1 MSGPNVIWLTLDS
14 VRADHTSM
22 AGYRRDTTPNLQRI
36 ATNPE
41 GTNFPDCI
49 ASSNGTP
56 VSSASI
62 LTGTQPSR
70 HQVKISAEFLP
81 SELDTVPELF
91 GERGYRTACLSRNA
105 YLGPGL
111 GLDRGFD
118 RFELIVSSSLYR
130 AVPPSTLVKWLVN
143 IRKHSAGFTT
153 DASKHATPYL
163 MNDVLKRWLR
173 EFERD
178 EDPFFL
184 YAHYNEPHRPFYP
197 PLPYHDTYTDEIEMS
212 PDEAAETAMRV
223 HRENDAIVAN
233 GCTLSEVEW
242 DALHAMYDAEISY
255 TDEMVGRLYDF
266 VQSRDLGE
274 TVFVVT
280 ADHGE
285 HFGERGELA
294 HVLGLDDAVTNVPLV
309 VDGLPEASS
318 DGVVQHIDVMKTL
331 VAMAGG
337 RTEQFQGVDLRHEAR
352 EYAISQR
359 GPTDFQRFLTHN
371 ENFDT
376 SRFPASL
383 TSAFRN
389 TEFRYLT
396 ADDRTELYRLPD
408 EETDVSASEPDVAA
422 EFEAYAEEW
431 LRTEGTPVGTAESG
445 RLTDGM
451 RRQLRDLGYVE

>member
-1 MSGPNVIWLTLDS
+1 MSVPNIVWLTLDS

-22 AGYRRDTTPNLQRI
+22 AGYHRDTTPNLQRI
-36 ATNPE
+36 VDSPGGE
-41 GTNFPDCI
+41 YVSQCI

-70 HQVKISAEFLP
+70 HQVKITAEYLP
-81 SELDTVPELF
+81 QELDTVPELF
-91 GERGYRTACLSRNA
+91 SEQGYRTACLSRNA

-118 RFELIVSSSLYR
+118 RFSLIVSSSLYK
-130 AVPPSTLVKWLVN
+130 AVPPATLVKWLVN
-143 IRKHSAGFTT
+143 IRRHSAGFTT

-163 MNDVLKRWLR
+163 MNDVLKRWFR

-178 EDPFFL
+178 DDPFFL

-197 PLPYHDTYTDEIEMS
+197 PLPYLDTYTDEISMS
-212 PDEAAETAMRV
+212 AQEAAETAMRI

-233 GCTLSEVEW
+233 GCNLSDDEW
-242 DALHAMYDAEISY
+242 EALHAMYDAEIRY
-255 TDEMVGRLYDF
+255 TDEMVGRIYDF
-266 VQSRDLGE
+266 VQSCDLGE
-274 TVFVVT
+274 TIFVVT

-309 VDGLPEASS
+309 VDGLDIDT

-331 VAMAGG
+331 VAMGGG
-337 RTEQFQGVDLRHEAR
+337 RTEQFQGVDLRTEQR

-359 GPTDFQRFLTHN
+359 GPTDFQRFLQHN
-371 ENFDT
+371 EAFDT

-383 TSAFRN
+383 TSTFRN
-389 TEFRYLT
+389 TEFRHLT
-396 ADDRTELYRLPD
+396 SDDRSELYRLPD
-408 EETDVSASEPDVAA
+408 EETDVSKEHPDTYNEIAA
-422 EFEAYAEEW
+422 FATDW
-431 LRTEGTPVGTAESG
+431 LETEGTPVGTAEG
-445 RLTDGM
+445 DRMTEEM